1 MFARNCILIYTLVV
15 SIINI
20 NGVKI
25 MDKKTIK
32 NIDVNNKKVLLRVDF
47 NVPLKDGVIT
57 DDNRIKE
64 EIPTIKY
71 LLDQGAAV
79 IVMSHLGRPEG
90 QVNLKYSLMPTV
102 SRLSEYLNREVKFAS
117 DCIGED
123 AVKLASELKSGE
135 ILMLENL
142 RFYAQEEEN
151 DDEFCKKLA
160 GLADVYVNDAFGTAH
175 RKHASTYG
183 VAKLLPNAVGFLI
196 EKELEMI
203 QDTINQPKRPLIG
216 ILGGAKVSDKIKI
229 VESLLNKVDIL
240 IVGGAMAYTFLASQ
254 NYNVGNSLV
263 EAEMVGEA
271 DRLIKLAKEKN
282 VELLLPVD
290 HVVANDFEN
299 ATIIKNTEDKNIP
312 DGFMGMDIG
321 KKTIELYQKAIAKAN
336 SVVWNGPMGVF
347 ENANFE
353 LGTKSV
359 ALAMAESSAVTIVG
373 GGDSAAAVI
382 KFGYANKMTHV
393 STGGGASLKLFE
405 GKVLPA
411 VDVIEN
417 K

>member
-1 MFARNCILIYTLVV
+1 
-15 SIINI
+15 
-20 NGVKI
+20 

-32 NIDVNNKKVLLRVDF
+32 NIDVSNKKVLLRVDF

-64 EIPTIKY
+64 GVPSIKY
-71 LLDQGAAV
+71 LVSHGASV

-90 QVNLKYSLMPTV
+90 EVNLKYSLKPTV
-102 SRLSEYLNREVKFAS
+102 AKLGEYLGFDVKFAP
-117 DCIGED
+117 DCIGDE
-123 AVKLASELKSGE
+123 AVEMASELKPGE
-135 ILMLENL
+135 VLMLENL

-151 DDEFCKKLA
+151 DEEFCKKLA
-160 GLADVYVNDAFGTAH
+160 RLADVYVNDAFGTAH

-183 VAKLLPNAVGFLI
+183 VAKMLPNAVGFLI

-203 QDTINQPKRPLIG
+203 EDTINQPKRPLVG

-229 VESLLNKVDIL
+229 VESLLNKVDTL

-254 NYNVGNSLV
+254 NCELGNSLI
-263 EAEMVGEA
+263 EKEMVAEGE
-271 DRLIKLAKEKN
+271 RLIKLAKEKN

-290 HVVANDFEN
+290 HVVADAFEN
-299 ATIIKNTEDKNIP
+299 AKTIKQTEDVNVP
-312 DGFMGMDIG
+312 SGFMGMDIG
-321 KKTIELYQKAIAKAN
+321 PKTVEIYQNAIKNAS

-347 ENANFE
+347 ENENFAN
-353 LGTKSV
+353 GTKSV
-359 ALAMAESSAVTIVG
+359 ALAMAESDAVTIVG

-382 KFGYANKMTHV
+382 KFGYADDMTHV